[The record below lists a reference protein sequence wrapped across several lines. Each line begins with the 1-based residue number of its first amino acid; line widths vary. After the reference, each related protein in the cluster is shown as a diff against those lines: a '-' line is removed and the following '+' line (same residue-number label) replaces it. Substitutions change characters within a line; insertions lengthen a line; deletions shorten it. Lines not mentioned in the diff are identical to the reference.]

1 LLARFGPSFREPLYR
16 QRPVSVI
23 GFAAVK
29 PSFSNFRCC
38 PKSPFVD
45 GLLLGFCANFIDSAR
60 KIESRGDQIVVNPV
74 EYIGTGSEGFG

>member
-1 LLARFGPSFREPLYR
+1 LPPSSPLF
-16 QRPVSVI
+16 QTS
-23 GFAAVK
+23 AVA
-29 PSFSNFRCC
+29 

-74 EYIGTGSEGFG
+74 EYIGTGSGGFG